1 MSEYIEWMEGQVTLK
16 NLYDAEMDAESLA
29 DELERYAFPEGFV
42 WKLDRPGIMH
52 IQAYGDEF
60 IDWKQVLLINLT
72 EYASAWDIEA
82 KEECCDPVRLF
93 KIGQNEGAVD
103 GTQLIY
109 YPGFEEDFVRQLP
122 DQVDRWIKQQTA
134 VTRWIPTDEKLPEDN
149 IPVLVTVSLIDN
161 HTFVTEAWRD
171 NDVWECYATDDSLA
185 DADVVAWMELPGP
198 APAQKGEE

>member
-122 DQVDRWIKQQTA
+122 DEIVKA
-134 VTRWIPTDEKLPEDN
+134 FK
-149 IPVLVTVSLIDN
+149 
-161 HTFVTEAWRD
+161 A
-171 NDVWECYATDDSLA
+171 
-185 DADVVAWMELPGP
+185 
-198 APAQKGEE
+198 KGENPPVRTAEAHWTIDYPLGINGEHNFVCSACGIHSWLNTEYCPHCGAKMAKGWKWKAEETKQGSK